1 MRSSGCGEREI
12 SGADVKRL
20 IEAVDNATKTPGGL
34 ESSPDVA
41 LLRHKGREAMYLVR
55 AGTLRAVLI
64 KKDAGRPEDAV
75 VVANVYGRDEEE
87 IGGSLSGPHEAP
99 VAARAG

>member
-1 MRSSGCGEREI
+1 MSAVFTQHAIERMREREI

-34 ESSPDVA
+34 ESSQDVA

-64 KKDAGRPEDAV
+64 RKDTERPEDGEGTV

-87 IGGSLSGPHEAP
+87 IGKSLSGP
-99 VAARAG
+99 